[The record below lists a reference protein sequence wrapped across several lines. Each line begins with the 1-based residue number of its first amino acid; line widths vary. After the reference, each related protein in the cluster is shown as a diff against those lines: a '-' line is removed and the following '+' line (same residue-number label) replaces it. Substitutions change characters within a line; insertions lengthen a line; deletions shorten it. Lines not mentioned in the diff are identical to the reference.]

1 MKSQSSFDSLVISLD
16 NEERRSL
23 LERIR
28 SADST
33 ADDPMDLHPSPQDE
47 EPAVDLNVKYNQ
59 ESILLRIWLY
69 IKSIFTGTP
78 KQNLYNDVLINRK
91 ARYIGRNYPE
101 LFDSIHNVLMNS
113 FYENIR
119 NLRLAADFFK
129 QPISSYEDDPGASF
143 VTIGSFL
150 IPDIYEEIDAEA
162 SPYSVPFTREVT
174 NELRLSLIRKLEDC
188 LQSMP
193 QEKRNRLYFAVRNL
207 EWLRQFI
214 NLPFEKLLAH
224 FNSFS
229 QSGYT
234 CPLDAVS
241 AELAQFAKVFSAITP
256 VSPEVIGSLY
266 LLCKGENSV
275 LREGQNQAQNQELTI
290 DSFREKCNVQLGMI
304 KTFTQSVPLLSLTA
318 ISYNSASWTPEKPA
332 GVENWFVKFKNE
344 WRKIFDKEWEAWL
357 IDRKKEILK
366 QKILTYFEFGDIPLF
381 PHRPWTNVWTGIPC
395 GKEYT
400 LGFLNM
406 FFTALYPQMVSAFRT
421 VVIDGDFVLKEN
433 SVAFTDVCNEFAAE
447 ELSLSSLRA
456 KLAPNGEWGV
466 AITNITSGIQTI
478 QAQTRI
484 DALML
489 SVETEV
495 GVLSSKFGQNCRLL
509 IRLLDGILRLNPQ
522 YKEQF
527 DTLTNLSRI
536 KGKENAQFQKE
547 LTKSREII
555 EYTLDVLKGVEE
567 IDNAVLVTP
576 KQ

>member
-1 MKSQSSFDSLVISLD
+1 MNSQSSFDSLVISLD
-16 NEERRSL
+16 SEERRSL

-28 SADST
+28 SAESS
-33 ADDPMDLHPSPQDE
+33 ADDPMDLHPSSQDE
-47 EPAVDLNVKYNQ
+47 EQTGDLNIKYNS

-101 LFDSIHNVLMNS
+101 LYDSVHNVLMNG

-129 QPISSYEDDPGASF
+129 QPVSKYEDDPGASF

-150 IPDIYEEIDAEA
+150 IPDIYDEIDTEA

-174 NELRLSLIRKLEDC
+174 NELRLSLIRKLDDC

-207 EWLRQFI
+207 EWLRQFV
-214 NLPFEKLLAH
+214 NLPYEKLLAH

-229 QSGYT
+229 QTGYT

-241 AELAQFAKVFSAITP
+241 SELAQVAKVFSSITP
-256 VSPEVIGSLY
+256 ISAEVIGSLY
-266 LLCKGENSV
+266 LLVKGEKEAGQ
-275 LREGQNQAQNQELTI
+275 EGQAQEITV

-304 KTFTQSVPLLSLTA
+304 KSFTQSVPLISLTM
-318 ISYNSASWTPEKPA
+318 ISFNSASWSPEKPA
-332 GVENWFVKFKNE
+332 GVENWFVKFKNQ
-344 WRKIFDKEWEAWL
+344 WRKIFDKQWELWL
-357 IDRKKEILK
+357 LDRKKELLK
-366 QKILTYFEFGDIPLF
+366 QKIVTYFDVNDIPLF
-381 PHRPWTNVWTGIPC
+381 PHRPWTMVWTGIPC

-400 LGFLNM
+400 LGFLYM
-406 FFTALYPQMVSAFRT
+406 FFSTLYPQMVSAFRT

-447 ELSLSSLRA
+447 ELSISSLKA

-466 AITNITSGIQTI
+466 AIANITSGIQTI

-522 YKEQF
+522 NKEQF

-536 KGKENAQFQKE
+536 KGKDNAQFQKE
-547 LTKSREII
+547 LTRSREIV
-555 EYTLDVLKGVEE
+555 EYTLDILKGVEE
-567 IDNAVLVTP
+567 IDNAALVTP
-576 KQ
+576 RQ

>member
-1 MKSQSSFDSLVISLD
+1 MNSQSSFDSLVISLD
-16 NEERRSL
+16 SEERRSL

-28 SADST
+28 SADSV
-33 ADDPMDLHPSPQDE
+33 ADDPMDLRPVAQDE
-47 EPAVDLNVKYNQ
+47 EPTVDLSVKFNS
-59 ESILLRIWLY
+59 ESILLRIWIY
-69 IKSIFTGTP
+69 IKSMFTGVS
-78 KQNLYNDVLINRK
+78 KQNLYNDLLINRK
-91 ARYIGRNYPE
+91 ARNIGRNYPE
-101 LFDSIHNVLMNS
+101 LYDPIHSVLMNG

-150 IPDIYEEIDAEA
+150 IPDIYETIDAEA

-174 NELRLSLIRKLEDC
+174 NELRLSLLRKLEDC

-193 QEKRNRLYFAVRNL
+193 QEKRNRLYFAVKNL

-224 FNSFS
+224 FTSFS

-241 AELAQFAKVFSAITP
+241 SELAQFSKVFGAIAP
-256 VSPEVIGSLY
+256 MAPEVIGSLY
-266 LLCKGENSV
+266 LLVKNETDNG
-275 LREGQNQAQNQELTI
+275 QNQELSI
-290 DSFREKCNVQLGMI
+290 DSFRDKCSVQLGLI
-304 KTFTQSVPLLSLTA
+304 KSFIQTVPLLSLTS
-318 ISYNSASWTPEKPA
+318 ISFNSASWTAEKPA

-344 WRKIFDKEWEAWL
+344 WKKIFDRQWDAWL
-357 IDRKKEILK
+357 IDRKKELLK
-366 QKILTYFEFGDIPLF
+366 QKMITFFDVTDIPLF
-381 PHRPWTNVWTGIPC
+381 PYRPWTNVWTGIPC

-406 FFTALYPQMVSAFRT
+406 FFAHLYPQMVSSFRT

-433 SVAFTDVCNEFAAE
+433 SIAFTDVCNEFAAE
-447 ELSLSSLRA
+447 ELSLSSMRA
-456 KLAPNGEWGV
+456 KLAPNGEWAVGI
-466 AITNITSGIQTI
+466 ANITSGIQTI

-522 YKEQF
+522 NKEQF
-527 DTLTNLSRI
+527 DTLTNLNRI

-547 LTKSREII
+547 LNKSRDII
-555 EYTLDVLKGVEE
+555 EYTLEILKNVEE

-576 KQ
+576 KG

>member
-1 MKSQSSFDSLVISLD
+1 MNSQSSFDSLVISLD
-16 NEERRSL
+16 SEERRSL

-28 SADST
+28 SADSV
-33 ADDPMDLHPSPQDE
+33 ADDPMDLHPVAQDDE
-47 EPAVDLNVKYNQ
+47 QTVDLSVKFNS
-59 ESILLRIWLY
+59 ESILLRIWIY
-69 IKSIFTGTP
+69 IKSMFTGIS
-78 KQNLYNDVLINRK
+78 KQNLYNDLLINRK
-91 ARYIGRNYPE
+91 ARNIGRNYPE
-101 LFDSIHNVLMNS
+101 LYDPIHSVLMNS

-150 IPDIYEEIDAEA
+150 IPDIYELIDAEA

-174 NELRLSLIRKLEDC
+174 NELRLSLLRKLEDC

-193 QEKRNRLYFAVRNL
+193 QEKRNRLYFAVKNL

-224 FNSFS
+224 FSSFS

-241 AELAQFAKVFSAITP
+241 AELAQFSKVFGAITP
-256 VSPEVIGSLY
+256 MAPEVIGSLY
-266 LLCKGENSV
+266 LLVKNETDN
-275 LREGQNQAQNQELTI
+275 GQSQELSI
-290 DSFREKCNVQLGMI
+290 DSFRDKCSVQLGLI
-304 KTFTQSVPLLSLTA
+304 KSFIQTVPLLSLTS
-318 ISYNSASWTPEKPA
+318 ISFNSASWTAEKPA

-344 WRKIFDKEWEAWL
+344 WKKIFDKQWDAWL
-357 IDRKKEILK
+357 IDRKKELLK
-366 QKILTYFEFGDIPLF
+366 QKMITYFEVTDIPLF
-381 PHRPWTNVWTGIPC
+381 PYRPWTNVWTGIPC

-406 FFTALYPQMVSAFRT
+406 FFAHLYPQMVSAFRT

-433 SVAFTDVCNEFAAE
+433 SIAFTDVCNEFAAE
-447 ELSLSSLRA
+447 ELSLSSMRA
-456 KLAPNGEWGV
+456 KLAPNGEWAVGI
-466 AITNITSGIQTI
+466 ANITTGIQTI

-522 YKEQF
+522 NKEQF
-527 DTLTNLSRI
+527 DTLTNLNRI
-536 KGKENAQFQKE
+536 KGKDNAQFQKE
-547 LTKSREII
+547 LNRSRDIV
-555 EYTLDVLKGVEE
+555 EYTLEILKNVEE

-576 KQ
+576 KG

>member
-1 MKSQSSFDSLVISLD
+1 MNSQSSFDSLVISLD
-16 NEERRSL
+16 SEERRSL

-28 SADST
+28 SADSV
-33 ADDPMDLHPSPQDE
+33 ADDPMDLHPVAQDDE
-47 EPAVDLNVKYNQ
+47 QTVDLSVKFNS
-59 ESILLRIWLY
+59 ESILLRIWIY
-69 IKSIFTGTP
+69 IKSMFTGIS
-78 KQNLYNDVLINRK
+78 KQNLYNDLLINRK
-91 ARYIGRNYPE
+91 ARNIGRNYPE
-101 LFDSIHNVLMNS
+101 LYDPIHSVLMNS

-150 IPDIYEEIDAEA
+150 IPDIYELIDAEA

-174 NELRLSLIRKLEDC
+174 NELRLSLLRKLEDC

-193 QEKRNRLYFAVRNL
+193 QEKRNRLYFAVKNL

-224 FNSFS
+224 FSSFS

-241 AELAQFAKVFSAITP
+241 AELAQFSKVFGAITP
-256 VSPEVIGSLY
+256 MAPEVIGSLY
-266 LLCKGENSV
+266 LLVKNETDN
-275 LREGQNQAQNQELTI
+275 GQSQELSI
-290 DSFREKCNVQLGMI
+290 DSFRDKCSVQLGLI
-304 KTFTQSVPLLSLTA
+304 KSFIQTVPLLSLTS
-318 ISYNSASWTPEKPA
+318 ISFNSASWTAEKPA

-344 WRKIFDKEWEAWL
+344 WKKIFDKQWEAWL
-357 IDRKKEILK
+357 IDRKKELLK
-366 QKILTYFEFGDIPLF
+366 QKMITYFEVTDIPLF
-381 PHRPWTNVWTGIPC
+381 PYRPWTNVWTGIPC

-406 FFTALYPQMVSAFRT
+406 FFAHLYPQMVSAFRT

-433 SVAFTDVCNEFAAE
+433 SIAFTDVCNEFAAE
-447 ELSLSSLRA
+447 ELSLSSMRA
-456 KLAPNGEWGV
+456 KLAPNGEWAVGI
-466 AITNITSGIQTI
+466 ANITTGIQTI

-522 YKEQF
+522 NKEQF
-527 DTLTNLSRI
+527 DTLTNLNRI
-536 KGKENAQFQKE
+536 KGKDNAQFQKE
-547 LTKSREII
+547 LNRSRDIV
-555 EYTLDVLKGVEE
+555 EYTLEILKNVEE

-576 KQ
+576 KG

>member
-1 MKSQSSFDSLVISLD
+1 MNSQSSFDSLVISLD
-16 NEERRSL
+16 SEERRSL

-28 SADST
+28 SADSV
-33 ADDPMDLHPSPQDE
+33 ADDPMDLRPVAQDE
-47 EPAVDLNVKYNQ
+47 EPTVDLSVKFNS
-59 ESILLRIWLY
+59 ESILLRIWIY
-69 IKSIFTGTP
+69 IKSMFTGVS
-78 KQNLYNDVLINRK
+78 KQNLYNDLLINRK
-91 ARYIGRNYPE
+91 ARNIGRNYPE
-101 LFDSIHNVLMNS
+101 LYDPIHSVLMNG

-150 IPDIYEEIDAEA
+150 IPDIYETIDAEA

-174 NELRLSLIRKLEDC
+174 NELRLSLLRKLEDC

-193 QEKRNRLYFAVRNL
+193 QEKRNRLYFAVKNL

-224 FNSFS
+224 FTSFS

-241 AELAQFAKVFSAITP
+241 SELAQFSKVFGAIAP
-256 VSPEVIGSLY
+256 MAPEVIGSLY
-266 LLCKGENSV
+266 LLVKNETDNG
-275 LREGQNQAQNQELTI
+275 QNQELSI
-290 DSFREKCNVQLGMI
+290 DSFRDKCSVQLGLI
-304 KTFTQSVPLLSLTA
+304 KSFIQTVPLLSLTS
-318 ISYNSASWTPEKPA
+318 ISFNSASWTAEKPA

-344 WRKIFDKEWEAWL
+344 WKKIFDRQWDAWL
-357 IDRKKEILK
+357 IDRKKELLK
-366 QKILTYFEFGDIPLF
+366 QKMITFFDVTDIPLF
-381 PHRPWTNVWTGIPC
+381 PYRPWTNVWTGIPC

-406 FFTALYPQMVSAFRT
+406 FFAHLYPQMVSSFRT

-433 SVAFTDVCNEFAAE
+433 SIAFTDVCNEFAAE

-456 KLAPNGEWGV
+456 KLAPNGEWAVGI
-466 AITNITSGIQTI
+466 ANITSGIQTI

-522 YKEQF
+522 NKEQF
-527 DTLTNLSRI
+527 DTLTNLNRI

-547 LTKSREII
+547 LNKSRDII
-555 EYTLDVLKGVEE
+555 EYTLEILKNVEE

-576 KQ
+576 KG